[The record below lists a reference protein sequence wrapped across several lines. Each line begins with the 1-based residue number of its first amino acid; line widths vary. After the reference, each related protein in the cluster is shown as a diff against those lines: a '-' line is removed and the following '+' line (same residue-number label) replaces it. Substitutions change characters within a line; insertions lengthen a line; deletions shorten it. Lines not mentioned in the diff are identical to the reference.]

1 LSYRHGRSILKLSLQ
16 QKEAGDNS
24 VNTFLEGL
32 SVIAEHE
39 PPIDDSSTSNDEE
52 EKDDALN
59 QIERATDNNNP
70 TTPTPIAPTTPSPSR
85 RPATTSRNSSSTT
98 KKRLA
103 QCRKGAR
110 IKVTRNN
117 LMHCLLL
124 DAQKEALAG
133 FGNHRNFYGTVL
145 SGSGRQ
151 GYMILFDDLPA
162 GNQQVTIRRRNIMTV
177 VQGNEEEHEYDH
189 RSAVPNACAEINRGR
204 KEDPMK
210 ASAKLF
216 CGMEKDIIATATTYH
231 MQYGN
236 AEGEVIDWKIVPDDE
251 HLDWAMPDIPTNVEF
266 LREIPLDV
274 DSDLCDV
281 FFEEF
286 FPSVKGHAKL
296 IDEFHSNSKSPYFL
310 YSLS

>member
-1 LSYRHGRSILKLSLQ
+1 MRLLCPINQSFHTSSGEKFKKNNTYVSRAFSRRAKILNRRHRHKHQ
-16 QKEAGDNS
+16 TMAEEKEADDDS
-24 VNTFLEGL
+24 INTFLEGL

-231 MQYGN
+231 TRSRPVALRKCTRSSIYL
-236 AEGEVIDWKIVPDDE
+236 
-251 HLDWAMPDIPTNVEF
+251 HLKTTLEILITKKSIAPRF
-266 LREIPLDV
+266 LTFCMITYR
-274 DSDLCDV
+274 
-281 FFEEF
+281 
-286 FPSVKGHAKL
+286 
-296 IDEFHSNSKSPYFL
+296 
-310 YSLS
+310 